1 MRIET
6 GFSKQKG
13 KNHFAAGFFYHFYY
27 GLFNF
32 CTKQAMHYDLSS
44 YEKDLNFL
52 RVWKRDSDDSAMWYY
67 YVFQGIGGL
76 V

>member
-6 GFSKQKG
+6 EFSKQKG
-13 KNHFAAGFFYHFYY
+13 KKHLAAVFYHFYY